1 MGDLVGAEHTALT
14 EHTLV
19 IADPSAYDYTV
30 VTVQT
35 PVVIVVVVQIASV
48 VQNMDEVAAV

>member
-14 EHTLV
+14 EHTVV

-48 VQNMDEVAAV
+48 VQTTVEVAAI